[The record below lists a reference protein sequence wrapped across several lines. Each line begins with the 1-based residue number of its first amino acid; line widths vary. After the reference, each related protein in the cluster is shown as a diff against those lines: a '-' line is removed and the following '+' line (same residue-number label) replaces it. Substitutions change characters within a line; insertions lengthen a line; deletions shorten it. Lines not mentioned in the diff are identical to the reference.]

1 MKCIDAVTMYNVLV
15 HIQDKNKISDSKI
28 RVALIQ
34 NLINTRKLAEEN
46 DEYLK
51 NLREQYKSEESE
63 KISKGIAELIQKQS
77 AATTPEDKA
86 ILKAQIDSEQQRLD
100 AYFAPY
106 QAEWEK
112 IVRDRE
118 QEDIPVKLAKVS
130 FSALDA
136 VTADLQLSMAA
147 FAALEPM
154 LKTD

>member
-1 MKCIDAVTMYNVLV
+1 MKRIDAVTMYNVLV

-34 NLINTRKLAEEN
+34 NLLNTRKIAEEN

-51 NLREQYKSEESE
+51 NLRDQYKSKESE

-77 AATTPEDKA
+77 AAATPEDKA
-86 ILKAQIDSEQQRLD
+86 ILKAQIDGEQQRLD

-118 QEDIPVKLAKVS
+118 QEDISVKLAKVS
-130 FSALDA
+130 LSALDA
-136 VTADLQLSMAA
+136 ATADLQLSMAA